1 MSPRARGWKSGD
13 LETLTRQEDELG
25 AEPEP
30 CRRPHL
36 GVPAEDFGV
45 ETDPVV
51 RDKHLT
57 LIQNV
62 SLQSTRVAFHT
73 KVHVSNSVETFFH
86 IVTLDLNLK
95 PTFNE

>member
-13 LETLTRQEDELG
+13 LEALACQEEELG
-25 AEPEP
+25 RSRAGAW
-30 CRRPHL
+30 RRAHL

-51 RDKHLT
+51 RDKHFP

-62 SLQSTRVAFHT
+62 SLQSTRVAFDT
-73 KVHVSNSVETFFH
+73 NVHVSSSVGTFLSH
-86 IVTLDLNLK
+86 CDA
-95 PTFNE
+95 